1 MPGNQPNGEGA
12 NQIGREPIQQAGF
25 PLLYKVAM
33 QSIRERPNSEL
44 LHSGEEWERW
54 RVFMYVLVPK

>member
-1 MPGNQPNGEGA
+1 MSGGGNVPGNQPNGEGA
-12 NQIGREPIQQAGF
+12 NQTQAGF